1 MEPEKPQN
9 KVSNEVLIT
18 KSHFRSY
25 DYHYN
30 KVTDIILEFLS
41 STEGKWIVKVEYLHA
56 TSSEAFLLMAV
67 PMMLLAMHWYIPL
80 SISFLL

>member
-1 MEPEKPQN
+1 MNPEKSKI

-41 STEGKWIVKVEYLHA
+41 STVGK
-56 TSSEAFLLMAV
+56 MDC
-67 PMMLLAMHWYIPL
+67 
-80 SISFLL
+80 